1 MSDATALFDAHQAG
15 LVRYLT
21 RAVGQRDAA
30 RDLAQDVF
38 VRVMRSDTWPGTDT
52 ERKAWLFRIARNL
65 VIDHGRRQ
73 TVRRVEVASSADHA
87 RAATQD
93 TTLTVNEAL
102 TAIDPLDRDVFLM
115 REVAG
120 LSYAE
125 IGAACELTPD
135 AVRNRIHR
143 ARLALRAHLAPSI
156 AERRARP
163 LSAR

>member
-38 VRVMRSDTWPGTDT
+38 VRVMRADTWPGTDT

-73 TVRRVEVASSADHA
+73 TIRRVEVASAVDHA
-87 RAATQD
+87 REATQD
-93 TTLTVNEAL
+93 TALTVHQAL
-102 TAIDPLDRDVFLM
+102 TTLDPLDRDVFLM

-120 LSYAE
+120 LSYTE

-143 ARLALRAHLAPSI
+143 ARLALRTHLSASI
-156 AERRARP
+156 AERRTQPLRAR
-163 LSAR
+163 